1 MAALDMPKIV
11 GRGGALWATVF
22 AANALALFLLA
33 AGALALLVGGK
44 GSLQGSTSLIRL
56 GLTLAGLVA
65 ATLAVR
71 GALQAIYP
79 ERFNGPGATPWR
91 YRRTWGTVLAV
102 QGVIW
107 TVWCAYAAS
116 KPLAP
121 GWGTY
126 LPSLAVV
133 LTSALWLREIR
144 SPSQAQDARQ

>member
-1 MAALDMPKIV
+1 MSTLDMPKNV
-11 GRGGALWATVF
+11 GRGGVLWATAF
-22 AANALALFLLA
+22 AANTLALFLLA
-33 AGALALLVGGK
+33 VGALAFLVGGK

-56 GLTLAGLVA
+56 GLMLAGLVA

-79 ERFNGPGATPWR
+79 ERFSGQGATPWR
-91 YRRTWGTVLAV
+91 YRRTWGTALAI
-102 QGVIW
+102 QGIIW
-107 TVWCAYAAS
+107 GLWCAYAVNRS
-116 KPLAP
+116 LAP

-144 SPSQAQDARQ
+144 SSSQDKDVS